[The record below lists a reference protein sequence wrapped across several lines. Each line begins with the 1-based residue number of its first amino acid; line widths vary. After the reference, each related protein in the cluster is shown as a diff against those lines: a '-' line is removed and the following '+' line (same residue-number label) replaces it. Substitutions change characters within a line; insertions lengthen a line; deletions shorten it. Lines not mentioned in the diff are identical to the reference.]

1 MQVVGD
7 ASSPPVS
14 YSVELSAPG
23 KGGVIAIGRL
33 DGAQLSDHPAGAE
46 ALRAVL
52 KPGAKLGGRRGV
64 LRGCMGDCKW
74 GPKLGYRT

>member
-1 MQVVGD
+1 MVGD
-7 ASSPPVS
+7 ASSPAVS

-23 KGGVIAIGRL
+23 RGGIIAIGRL

-52 KPGAKLGGRRGV
+52 KPGAKLGGGGGV
-64 LRGCMGDCKW
+64 ERDVWEL
-74 GPKLGYRT
+74 